1 MKKLLCILLA
11 VLTVLPFGTAA
22 AKAIIPTAWDSIETF
37 EDGSY
42 LILSGA
48 ESEGNEAEPVTNL
61 FAWLMNLLKKLFS
74 LLLGIKESTREVS
87 GEKYLSYYS
96 SDGTLLWTVTLK
108 AKFRYSDVFTECVD
122 AQLSAQMF
130 DRDWQLVSSDCSKNG
145 NSASASFTVRQTK
158 LGIPLKSITKELV
171 LTCDT
176 NGKLQ

>member
-1 MKKLLCILLA
+1 MKKLLCVLLA
-11 VLTVLPFGTAA
+11 LLTVLPFDAVA
-22 AKAIIPTAWDSIETF
+22 AKAIVPTACDSIETF

-42 LILSGA
+42 LILSAA
-48 ESEGNEAEPVTNL
+48 EPEENEAETVTNL
-61 FAWLMNLLKKLFS
+61 FARLMNLLKKLFS
-74 LLLGIKESTREVS
+74 LLLDIKESTREVS

-108 AKFRYSDVFTECVD
+108 AKFRYSDAFAECVD

-130 DRDWQLVSSDCSKNG
+130 DRDWQLVSSDCEKDA

-176 NGKLQ
+176 NGKLH